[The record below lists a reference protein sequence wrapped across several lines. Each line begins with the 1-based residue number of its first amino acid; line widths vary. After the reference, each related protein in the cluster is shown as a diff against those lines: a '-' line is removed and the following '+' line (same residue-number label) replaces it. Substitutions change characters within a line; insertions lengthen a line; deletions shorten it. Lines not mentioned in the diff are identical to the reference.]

1 MRVRKGINLPINS
14 VIAFAIAITAGV
26 VVLAIIL
33 PLILSQ
39 EGAAHCSG
47 PFRGVASVLSDMTGV
62 TVC

>member
-1 MRVRKGINLPINS
+1 MNLPINS